1 MQSTISLKAKYHH
14 EIQTSIDIG
23 LYQISKSQLLALASM
38 TTTVQIFIPTWYL
51 I

>member
-38 TTTVQIFIPTWYL
+38 TTVQIFIPTWYL